1 MAKQGGKESTTL
13 KDKVKQLFRPKPSRV
28 VTSGI
33 HGKDTR
39 EEITCTPELLK
50 EIGPESPLTNRL
62 KALREFG
69 DVVASRLLEDNAV
82 EALWLNI
89 SDLLDPQASAEARH
103 VALRFV
109 QSLILGQYDR
119 LGIMRAHFFRVVRHH
134 QVFEDIPERL
144 EVFKALSDNG
154 KDITN
159 FEEETG
165 PFLLEWMPDAV
176 SYGRT
181 FEFMT
186 LMVNVIKFNSS
197 FLDEEIVAGLVRHT
211 CNVCNQANSEEE
223 IEASLRVLDAVVC
236 YSCLPSESLYQ
247 FITTLCRTINV
258 DKFCQ
263 TSWKG
268 LNCHLHMQLMR
279 NLLGT
284 HLGHSSIYTMCT
296 ILQDSHNR
304 SDHQLLRGAVFYVGM
319 SLWGAGRVNSL
330 RLTPTSVLPSFLQ
343 ALSSNNTIVAY
354 EVVLIIHRLIKK
366 YGKDLQ
372 QVTWEI
378 LTDILEALLKYI
390 QTSPAASESLLLNFH
405 AVLSTVEFLHE
416 NKCFNGSSERL
427 FGIIEK
433 FANKRP
439 ESSVLL
445 LVSYRAQSI
454 HPAKDS
460 WILNLQNLMDKYFRY
475 ELRTPIR
482 IKVLDVLSAVL
493 SSTRH
498 LYEENLIE
506 GVVIP
511 QLGQIADDP
520 DVEVR
525 NVAVQLLMDLA
536 QTCNTERCLDI
547 LAIIEKVISRPMDT
561 KKPQPTTPEGA
572 PEAKPAAVD
581 DSQLADI
588 QTAVRGLIELF
599 QTKLYRL
606 PSAHACQVYDML
618 IGHVQSHYQHHYTAH
633 TACQIRLEVFTCL
646 LHLRADPLHRLGLPD
661 KDGNYKFTAYISC
674 DMKDP
679 GSGRSSRATSPPT
692 SLKAKSPT
700 PGYTLK
706 MSSLPF
712 CKAVSAVLK
721 CLGNETEWEVL
732 KLVLQK
738 LTEALQNKALILSG
752 HVSNVEE
759 LCSKL
764 CTMVGQRT
772 ILEKLQ
778 HTPKEFPRS
787 EFQSHMYP
795 VLTALATYHAHLDQA
810 RQRELVRC
818 LESGL
823 VSKCAQQ
830 CVCALTVCSLE
841 MRDVMMRMLPSVLL
855 RLSQISATV
864 AMAIPVLEFLS
875 GLIRLPHLYAN
886 FVEEQY
892 MSIFAIALPYTN
904 PFKFSQYIV
913 AMAHHVIAMWFIRCR
928 LPFRRSF
935 VQYITKGLK
944 SNVPIEDRSA
954 SSPSSHHSPVS
965 STQDQFRTRSA
976 SFTERPRSFRPSP
989 KSKFEL
995 LQLERSFTWRE
1006 TRQSDHTP
1014 AMDERQETLLK
1025 VHTELLETCLDMM
1038 ARYTFSTCSTI
1049 PKRSPVAEF
1058 LLAGGQTMT
1067 WLLGNQLIT
1076 VTTSG
1081 GGLKMRK
1088 NGVCEK
1094 CASLLNLEDD
1104 KPTEDKSDHAS
1115 MNAPVTAE
1123 EYVEA
1128 EFRERSDSASKG
1140 TQEAPGKLETLTTS
1154 PSIPP
1159 AGNKRERK
1167 RSKSGGK
1174 YLSSAPTPMSLLK
1187 EEFQLFSQGLTEKA
1201 QMDVDEKATIQED
1214 RSGEEREEVLEAEER
1229 ELEEETRVD
1238 RTPEDSPS
1246 VTAGQVG
1253 RRAEMLQDVPK
1264 EQPSPAINPKAKN
1277 SPTKLVSRY
1286 ECNCWCQGWAEILI
1300 RRPTGNTSWMM
1311 RIQNARLVQPDQ
1323 DFPLADIATLL
1334 LGQKEEENSAASR
1347 YQRSDSAPPSM
1358 GVKQDRASKPVHET
1372 VSEVVH
1378 VDAGED
1384 EETHEEDKGLFHIGS
1399 LEDIQSPETI
1409 GFQKPIL
1416 GTSPVETLDVVEPP
1430 KGEDENQ
1437 EDVVLDK
1444 SPLSP
1449 IRKTNSS
1456 PQLTGDWAVYQD
1468 KEEERMEELDN
1479 VFQSQ
1484 DDDDDER
1491 KNQNVPDDK
1500 DNSTLTV
1507 KHVPKAV
1514 MEPTQPVGK
1523 ESDTCE
1529 GGTPNVSLK
1538 RVNSKERQERQV
1550 ERKESTERQGK
1561 IGERKESTERQVK
1574 VGERKESTEMQGKIG
1589 ERKES
1594 TEKQGRPVE
1603 RKDSKE
1609 KQKSAERKD
1618 SKSRQSGGWAG
1629 SRIMEDVKEA
1639 GPPPSM
1645 ETPTTPQASPP
1656 MMRRPRAQTV
1666 SVMTPGVNRREEFL
1680 ERKRRMQPPVKE
1692 GTGSGVSPSF
1702 VFLQLFHSAAFGS
1715 VNEKPILL
1723 PKSEAVGRAVKN
1735 LDRIPPYETHKCGVL
1750 YVGPGQTTDEKAI
1763 LCNEFGSLRYVEF
1776 LSGLGNLIYLKDC
1789 NPDEVFLG
1797 GLDCNG
1803 NDGKF
1808 TYSWQDDAMQMI
1820 FHVATLMPY
1829 RETDRNCQS
1838 KKLHIGNDFV
1848 TIVYNDNTEDYKP
1861 DTIKGQFNFV
1871 NIVIMPLDNSSN
1883 LVTIKA
1889 KKEVE
1894 NMVGDTSSK
1903 IISDDNLALTVRQLA
1918 LHANLASMIHRSKN
1932 SPEGVY
1938 ASKWLERLRQIKRI
1952 RTKVTQELEV
1962 QSPPSRTTSPSS
1974 PRSLLS
1980 DFTGFV

>member
-343 ALSSNNTIVAY
+343 ALSSNNPIVAY

-390 QTSPAASESLLLNFH
+390 QTSPGASESLLLNFH

-433 FANKRP
+433 FASKRP

-460 WILNLQNLMDKYFRY
+460 WILNLQNLMDKYFKY

-561 KKPQPTTPEGA
+561 KKPLPTTPDGTA
-572 PEAKPAAVD
+572 EAKPAAVD

-599 QTKLYRL
+599 QTKLYKL
-606 PSAHACQVYDML
+606 PSTHACQVYDML
-618 IGHVQSHYQHHYTAH
+618 IGHVLSHYQHHYTAH

-646 LHLRADPLHRLGLPD
+646 LHLRADTLHRLGLPD
-661 KDGNYKFTAYISC
+661 KDGNYKFTAYITC

-700 PGYTLK
+700 PGSALK
-706 MSSLPF
+706 MASLPF
-712 CKAVSAVLK
+712 CKALSSILT

-764 CTMVGQRT
+764 CTMVGQRS

-778 HTPKEFPRS
+778 HTPKDFPRS

-795 VLTALATYHAHLDQA
+795 VLTALATYHAHLDQT

-965 STQDQFRTRSA
+965 STQEQFRTRSA

-1006 TRQSDHTP
+1006 TRQSGTDHGS
-1014 AMDERQETLLK
+1014 AVDERQETLLK

-1081 GGLKMRK
+1081 GGLRMRK

-1094 CASLLNLEDD
+1094 CASLLNLE
-1104 KPTEDKSDHAS
+1104 EDKQEAKSL
-1115 MNAPVTAE
+1115 VTTE
-1123 EYVEA
+1123 EYVEQ

-1159 AGNKRERK
+1159 ADSKRERK

-1174 YLSSAPTPMSLLK
+1174 YLSSAPTPVSLLK
-1187 EEFQLFSQGLTEKA
+1187 EEFQLFSQGLTEKT
-1201 QMDVDEKATIQED
+1201 QMDVGEKATIQED
-1214 RSGEEREEVLEAEER
+1214 RSGEEREEVEEEEEEEER
-1229 ELEEETRVD
+1229 EDDSRVEIPNETPV
-1238 RTPEDSPS
+1238 
-1246 VTAGQVG
+1246 VMAGQMG
-1253 RRAEMLQDVPK
+1253 RRADMFPDVPK
-1264 EQPSPAINPKAKN
+1264 DQSSPAMNPKTKS

-1334 LGQKEEENSAASR
+1334 LGQKEEENTAASR

-1372 VSEVVH
+1372 VSEDVY

-1384 EETHEEDKGLFHIGS
+1384 DGDNGNGEDRGLFHIGS
-1399 LEDIQSPETI
+1399 LEDINKTEPT

-1416 GTSPVETLDVVEPP
+1416 GTSPVDTEEVVEPS
-1430 KGEDENQ
+1430 KHEDESENQ
-1437 EDVVLDK
+1437 EDVVVSK

-1456 PQLTGDWAVYQD
+1456 PQLTGKWAVYQD
-1468 KEEERMEELDN
+1468 KEEEQMEELDN
-1479 VFQSQ
+1479 VFESQ
-1484 DDDDDER
+1484 DNNDER
-1491 KNQNVPDDK
+1491 KQNVLNVPDK
-1500 DNSTLTV
+1500 DSYSQTV
-1507 KHVPKAV
+1507 KHVPQPAV
-1514 MEPTQPVGK
+1514 EPTQS
-1523 ESDTCE
+1523 E
-1529 GGTPNVSLK
+1529 
-1538 RVNSKERQERQV
+1538 
-1550 ERKESTERQGK
+1550 ERQGRPVQ
-1561 IGERKESTERQVK
+1561 RKVAVTERQVK
-1574 VGERKESTEMQGKIG
+1574 VGERKESTEKQGKQV

-1594 TEKQGRPVE
+1594 TERQGKVVERRESTEMPGKGLERKELTEKQQVRPVE

-1618 SKSRQSGGWAG
+1618 SKGRQTGGLAG
-1629 SRIMEDVKEA
+1629 SRIMEDVKETD
-1639 GPPPSM
+1639 PPPSM
-1645 ETPTTPQASPP
+1645 GTPQSSPP

-1723 PKSEAVGRAVKN
+1723 PKSEVVGRAVKN

-1763 LCNEFGSLRYVEF
+1763 LSNEFGSLRYVEF
-1776 LSGLGNLIYLKDC
+1776 LSGLGHLIHLKDC
-1789 NPDEVFLG
+1789 NPDEIFLG

-1894 NMVGDTSSK
+1894 SMVGDTSSK
-1903 IISDDNLALTVRQLA
+1903 IISDDNLALTVRQMA

>member
-50 EIGPESPLTNRL
+50 EIGPASPLTNRL

-103 VALRFV
+103 IALRFV

-165 PFLLEWMPDAV
+165 HFLLEWMPDAV

-263 TSWKG
+263 TSWK
-268 LNCHLHMQLMR
+268 LMR

-343 ALSSNNTIVAY
+343 ALSSNNPIVAY

-390 QTSPAASESLLLNFH
+390 QTSPGASESLLLNFH
-405 AVLSTVEFLHE
+405 SVLSTVEFLHE

-433 FANKRP
+433 FASKRP

-506 GVVIP
+506 SVVIP

-561 KKPQPTTPEGA
+561 KKPVPTTPDGA
-572 PEAKPAAVD
+572 PEVKPAAVD

-588 QTAVRGLIELF
+588 QTAVHGLIELF
-599 QTKLYRL
+599 QTKLYKL
-606 PSAHACQVYDML
+606 PSTHACQVYDML
-618 IGHVQSHYQHHYTAH
+618 IGHVQSHYQHHYTAN

-661 KDGNYKFTAYISC
+661 KDGNYKFTAYITC

-700 PGYTLK
+700 PGSALK

-712 CKAVSAVLK
+712 CKAVSAILT

-732 KLVLQK
+732 KLVLRK

-752 HVSNVEE
+752 HVSSVEE

-764 CTMVGQRT
+764 CTMVGQRS

-944 SNVPIEDRSA
+944 SNVPLEDRSA

-1006 TRQSDHTP
+1006 TRQSGTDHGP
-1014 AMDERQETLLK
+1014 IVDERQETLLK

-1067 WLLGNQLIT
+1067 WLLSNQLIT

-1081 GGLKMRK
+1081 GGLRMRK

-1094 CASLLNLEDD
+1094 CASLLNLEED
-1104 KPTEDKSDHAS
+1104 KPPVVEAKS
-1115 MNAPVTAE
+1115 PVTTE

-1159 AGNKRERK
+1159 ADSKRERK
-1167 RSKSGGK
+1167 RSKSGGR

-1187 EEFQLFSQGLTEKA
+1187 EEFQLFSQGLTEKT
-1201 QMDVDEKATIQED
+1201 QMEAEEKATIQED
-1214 RSGEEREEVLEAEER
+1214 SGGEEREEVLEAEER
-1229 ELEEETRVD
+1229 EVEARMD
-1238 RTPEDSPS
+1238 TPEEAPG
-1246 VTAGQVG
+1246 VTAGYVG
-1253 RRAEMLQDVPK
+1253 RRAEILPDIPK
-1264 EQPSPAINPKAKN
+1264 DQPSPAMNPKNKS

-1300 RRPTGNTSWMM
+1300 RRPTGNTAWMM

-1334 LGQKEEENSAASR
+1334 LGQKEEEYTAASR

-1358 GVKQDRASKPVHET
+1358 GVKHDRASKPVHET
-1372 VSEVVH
+1372 VSEVFY
-1378 VDAGED
+1378 VDAGEID
-1384 EETHEEDKGLFHIGS
+1384 EEIHEEDKGLFHIGS
-1399 LEDIQSPETI
+1399 LEDVSSTEPT
-1409 GFQKPIL
+1409 GFEKPIL
-1416 GTSPVETLDVVEPP
+1416 GTSPVETMEVVEPL
-1430 KGEDENQ
+1430 KVEDESENQ
-1437 EDVVLDK
+1437 EEVVVSK

-1456 PQLTGDWAVYQD
+1456 PQLTGEWAVYQD
-1468 KEEERMEELDN
+1468 KEEEKMEELDN
-1479 VFQSQ
+1479 VFESK
-1484 DDDDDER
+1484 DDDDER
-1491 KNQNVPDDK
+1491 KRKNAVTVPEKDDP
-1500 DNSTLTV
+1500 SQAV
-1507 KHVPKAV
+1507 KHVPQAAIGSKHS
-1514 MEPTQPVGK
+1514 EGK
-1523 ESDTCE
+1523 ESD
-1529 GGTPNVSLK
+1529 GGVSSVSLK
-1538 RVNSKERQERQV
+1538 RVDSKERQGGQV
-1550 ERKESTERQGK
+1550 ERKESIEKQG
-1561 IGERKESTERQVK
+1561 RAVDRRESTEKQGRGV
-1574 VGERKESTEMQGKIG
+1574 ER
-1589 ERKES
+1589 RES

-1609 KQKSAERKD
+1609 KQKSAERTN
-1618 SKSRQSGGWAG
+1618 SKGRQSGGWAG
-1629 SRIMEDVKEA
+1629 SRIMEDVKET

-1645 ETPTTPQASPP
+1645 ETPTTPQNSPP

-1666 SVMTPGVNRREEFL
+1666 SVMTPGVIRREEFL

-1776 LSGLGNLIYLKDC
+1776 LSGLGHLIHLKDC
-1789 NPDEVFLG
+1789 NPDEIFLG

-1861 DTIKGQFNFV
+1861 ETIKGQFNFV

-1894 NMVGDTSSK
+1894 TMVGDASSK
-1903 IISDDNLALTVRQLA
+1903 IISDDNLALTVRQMA

>member
-1 MAKQGGKESTTL
+1 
-13 KDKVKQLFRPKPSRV
+13 
-28 VTSGI
+28 
-33 HGKDTR
+33 
-39 EEITCTPELLK
+39 
-50 EIGPESPLTNRL
+50 
-62 KALREFG
+62 
-69 DVVASRLLEDNAV
+69 
-82 EALWLNI
+82 
-89 SDLLDPQASAEARH
+89 
-103 VALRFV
+103 
-109 QSLILGQYDR
+109 
-119 LGIMRAHFFRVVRHH
+119 
-134 QVFEDIPERL
+134 
-144 EVFKALSDNG
+144 
-154 KDITN
+154 
-159 FEEETG
+159 
-165 PFLLEWMPDAV
+165 
-176 SYGRT
+176 
-181 FEFMT
+181 
-186 LMVNVIKFNSS
+186 
-197 FLDEEIVAGLVRHT
+197 
-211 CNVCNQANSEEE
+211 
-223 IEASLRVLDAVVC
+223 
-236 YSCLPSESLYQ
+236 
-247 FITTLCRTINV
+247 
-258 DKFCQ
+258 
-263 TSWKG
+263 
-268 LNCHLHMQLMR
+268 
-279 NLLGT
+279 
-284 HLGHSSIYTMCT
+284 
-296 ILQDSHNR
+296 
-304 SDHQLLRGAVFYVGM
+304 
-319 SLWGAGRVNSL
+319 
-330 RLTPTSVLPSFLQ
+330 
-343 ALSSNNTIVAY
+343 
-354 EVVLIIHRLIKK
+354 
-366 YGKDLQ
+366 
-372 QVTWEI
+372 
-378 LTDILEALLKYI
+378 
-390 QTSPAASESLLLNFH
+390 
-405 AVLSTVEFLHE
+405 
-416 NKCFNGSSERL
+416 
-427 FGIIEK
+427 
-433 FANKRP
+433 
-439 ESSVLL
+439 
-445 LVSYRAQSI
+445 
-454 HPAKDS
+454 
-460 WILNLQNLMDKYFRY
+460 
-475 ELRTPIR
+475 
-482 IKVLDVLSAVL
+482 
-493 SSTRH
+493 
-498 LYEENLIE
+498 
-506 GVVIP
+506 
-511 QLGQIADDP
+511 
-520 DVEVR
+520 
-525 NVAVQLLMDLA
+525 
-536 QTCNTERCLDI
+536 
-547 LAIIEKVISRPMDT
+547 
-561 KKPQPTTPEGA
+561 
-572 PEAKPAAVD
+572 
-581 DSQLADI
+581 
-588 QTAVRGLIELF
+588 
-599 QTKLYRL
+599 
-606 PSAHACQVYDML
+606 
-618 IGHVQSHYQHHYTAH
+618 
-633 TACQIRLEVFTCL
+633 
-646 LHLRADPLHRLGLPD
+646 
-661 KDGNYKFTAYISC
+661 
-674 DMKDP
+674 
-679 GSGRSSRATSPPT
+679 
-692 SLKAKSPT
+692 
-700 PGYTLK
+700 

-810 RQRELVRC
+810 RQVISRPMDTKKPPPTTPEGAPEAKPAAVDDSQLADIQTAVRGLIELFQQGARRRGSVGGRGEREEAAEEASSERCRPTSTLTESRPGVPAAVTTCGSGKESGSGRGKAGQPRGGRDGDRRKSRPGQGVHTERDTGGRSRELVRC

-976 SFTERPRSFRPSP
+976 SFTERPRR
-989 KSKFEL
+989 
-995 LQLERSFTWRE
+995 RE

-1104 KPTEDKSDHAS
+1104 KPTEDKSDHPS

-1229 ELEEETRVD
+1229 ELEEETRMD

-1334 LGQKEEENSAASR
+1334 LGQKEEEKYSAASR
-1347 YQRSDSAPPSM
+1347 YHRSDSAPPSM
-1358 GVKQDRASKPVHET
+1358 GVKQDRASKPIHET
-1372 VSEVVH
+1372 EVVH

-1399 LEDIQSPETI
+1399 LEDVQSTETI
-1409 GFQKPIL
+1409 GFQK
-1416 GTSPVETLDVVEPP
+1416 PP

-1437 EDVVLDK
+1437 EEVVLDK

-1484 DDDDDER
+1484 DDDDDDER

-1500 DNSTLTV
+1500 NNSTLTV

-1514 MEPTQPVGK
+1514 VEPTQPVGK

-1529 GGTPNVSLK
+1529 GGTSNVSLK
-1538 RVNSKERQERQV
+1538 RVDSKERQERQV

-1561 IGERKESTERQVK
+1561 IGERKESTERQ
-1574 VGERKESTEMQGKIG
+1574 GKIG

-1594 TEKQGRPVE
+1594 TEKQGRSME
-1603 RKDSKE
+1603 RKDSQE

-1629 SRIMEDVKEA
+1629 SRIMEDVKET

>member
-1 MAKQGGKESTTL
+1 MST
-13 KDKVKQLFRPKPSRV
+13 
-28 VTSGI
+28 VT
-33 HGKDTR
+33 
-39 EEITCTPELLK
+39 
-50 EIGPESPLTNRL
+50 
-62 KALREFG
+62 A
-69 DVVASRLLEDNAV
+69 
-82 EALWLNI
+82 
-89 SDLLDPQASAEARH
+89 DLLLTLGDQQLYPQRP
-103 VALRFV
+103 V
-109 QSLILGQYDR
+109 
-119 LGIMRAHFFRVVRHH
+119 
-134 QVFEDIPERL
+134 
-144 EVFKALSDNG
+144 
-154 KDITN
+154 
-159 FEEETG
+159 
-165 PFLLEWMPDAV
+165 
-176 SYGRT
+176 GR
-181 FEFMT
+181 
-186 LMVNVIKFNSS
+186 
-197 FLDEEIVAGLVRHT
+197 G
-211 CNVCNQANSEEE
+211 
-223 IEASLRVLDAVVC
+223 
-236 YSCLPSESLYQ
+236 YS
-247 FITTLCRTINV
+247 
-258 DKFCQ
+258 
-263 TSWKG
+263 
-268 LNCHLHMQLMR
+268 
-279 NLLGT
+279 
-284 HLGHSSIYTMCT
+284 
-296 ILQDSHNR
+296 
-304 SDHQLLRGAVFYVGM
+304 
-319 SLWGAGRVNSL
+319 
-330 RLTPTSVLPSFLQ
+330 
-343 ALSSNNTIVAY
+343 
-354 EVVLIIHRLIKK
+354 
-366 YGKDLQ
+366 Q
-372 QVTWEI
+372 Q
-378 LTDILEALLKYI
+378 
-390 QTSPAASESLLLNFH
+390 
-405 AVLSTVEFLHE
+405 
-416 NKCFNGSSERL
+416 
-427 FGIIEK
+427 
-433 FANKRP
+433 
-439 ESSVLL
+439 
-445 LVSYRAQSI
+445 
-454 HPAKDS
+454 
-460 WILNLQNLMDKYFRY
+460 
-475 ELRTPIR
+475 
-482 IKVLDVLSAVL
+482 
-493 SSTRH
+493 
-498 LYEENLIE
+498 
-506 GVVIP
+506 
-511 QLGQIADDP
+511 
-520 DVEVR
+520 
-525 NVAVQLLMDLA
+525 
-536 QTCNTERCLDI
+536 
-547 LAIIEKVISRPMDT
+547 
-561 KKPQPTTPEGA
+561 
-572 PEAKPAAVD
+572 VD
-581 DSQLADI
+581 DSEA
-588 QTAVRGLIELF
+588 ELWR
-599 QTKLYRL
+599 TTWAAPY
-606 PSAHACQVYDML
+606 
-618 IGHVQSHYQHHYTAH
+618 
-633 TACQIRLEVFTCL
+633 IR
-646 LHLRADPLHRLGLPD
+646 
-661 KDGNYKFTAYISC
+661 
-674 DMKDP
+674 
-679 GSGRSSRATSPPT
+679 
-692 SLKAKSPT
+692 
-700 PGYTLK
+700 
-706 MSSLPF
+706 
-712 CKAVSAVLK
+712 K
-721 CLGNETEWEVL
+721 CH
-732 KLVLQK
+732 Q
-738 LTEALQNKALILSG
+738 
-752 HVSNVEE
+752 
-759 LCSKL
+759 
-764 CTMVGQRT
+764 
-772 ILEKLQ
+772 
-778 HTPKEFPRS
+778 
-787 EFQSHMYP
+787 
-795 VLTALATYHAHLDQA
+795 
-810 RQRELVRC
+810 QRELVRC

-965 STQDQFRTRSA
+965 STQEQFRTRSA
-976 SFTERPRSFRPSP
+976 SFTERPRR
-989 KSKFEL
+989 
-995 LQLERSFTWRE
+995 RE
-1006 TRQSDHTP
+1006 TRQSGTDHGS
-1014 AMDERQETLLK
+1014 AVDERQETLLK

-1049 PKRSPVAEF
+1049 PK
-1058 LLAGGQTMT
+1058 
-1067 WLLGNQLIT
+1067 GNQLIT

-1081 GGLKMRK
+1081 GGLRMRK

-1094 CASLLNLEDD
+1094 CASLLNLE
-1104 KPTEDKSDHAS
+1104 EDKQEATCL
-1115 MNAPVTAE
+1115 VTTE

-1159 AGNKRERK
+1159 ADSKRERK

-1187 EEFQLFSQGLTEKA
+1187 EEFQLFSQGLTEKT
-1201 QMDVDEKATIQED
+1201 QMDTP
-1214 RSGEEREEVLEAEER
+1214 
-1229 ELEEETRVD
+1229 EETRGVM
-1238 RTPEDSPS
+1238 
-1246 VTAGQVG
+1246 AGQVG
-1253 RRAEMLQDVPK
+1253 RRAEMFPDVHK
-1264 EQPSPAINPKAKN
+1264 DQSSPAMNSKTKS

-1334 LGQKEEENSAASR
+1334 LGQKEEENTAASR

-1372 VSEVVH
+1372 VSEVVY

-1384 EETHEEDKGLFHIGS
+1384 DGDQGAGEDRGLFHIGS
-1399 LEDIQSPETI
+1399 LEDINKTEPT

-1416 GTSPVETLDVVEPP
+1416 GTSPVDTEEVVEPS
-1430 KGEDENQ
+1430 KHEDESENQ
-1437 EDVVLDK
+1437 EDVVVSK

-1456 PQLTGDWAVYQD
+1456 PQLTGEWAVYQD
-1468 KEEERMEELDN
+1468 KEGEQMEELDN
-1479 VFQSQ
+1479 VFESQ
-1484 DDDDDER
+1484 DNNDER
-1491 KNQNVPDDK
+1491 KQNVLNVPDK
-1500 DNSTLTV
+1500 DSYSQTV
-1507 KHVPKAV
+1507 KHGPQPAV
-1514 MEPTQPVGK
+1514 EPTQS
-1523 ESDTCE
+1523 E
-1529 GGTPNVSLK
+1529 
-1538 RVNSKERQERQV
+1538 
-1550 ERKESTERQGK
+1550 ERQGRPVQ
-1561 IGERKESTERQVK
+1561 RKVAVTERQVK
-1574 VGERKESTEMQGKIG
+1574 VGERKESTEKQGKPVERKDSTERQG
-1589 ERKES
+1589 KVVERKESTEMPGKGLERKES
-1594 TEKQGRPVE
+1594 TEKHVRPVE

-1618 SKSRQSGGWAG
+1618 SKGRQTGGLAG
-1629 SRIMEDVKEA
+1629 SRIMEDVKETD
-1639 GPPPSM
+1639 PPPSM
-1645 ETPTTPQASPP
+1645 GTPQSSPP

-1723 PKSEAVGRAVKN
+1723 PKSEVVGRAVKN

-1763 LCNEFGSLRYVEF
+1763 LSNEFGSLRYVEF
-1776 LSGLGNLIYLKDC
+1776 LSGLGHLIHLKDC
-1789 NPDEVFLG
+1789 NPDEIFLG

-1894 NMVGDTSSK
+1894 SMVGDTSSK
-1903 IISDDNLALTVRQLA
+1903 IISDDNLALTVRQMA